1 LSAQQDQPDGTDQ
14 PAARRGRDSRATGLR
29 TLDAIH
35 LAAAQTAPE
44 LRALVAYDTRLAD
57 AAESLGIAVAS
68 PR

>member
-1 LSAQQDQPDGTDQ
+1 LSQRGGTADDE
-14 PAARRGRDSRATGLR
+14 AATVGPPGLR

-57 AAESLGIAVAS
+57 TAESLGIAVAS